1 MYPATAK
8 LIDISYIEALKLYF
22 PTSFHSRTKKNNVYT
37 VTRSAWH
44 IPVSVYRIKG
54 PLTKF

>member
-37 VTRSAWH
+37 VTE
-44 IPVSVYRIKG
+44 VSVAHSSIR
-54 PLTKF
+54 L